1 MMSYL
6 RKAHQYQII
15 AKNLV
20 FAVFEKEELIDC
32 NCSGAHERKSLESD
46 PRMDLIKETT
56 FKKLQQKIG
65 RSHGLHVHRQLTVLY
80 ANSDSNQHDIY
91 CNFLIFY
98 YVHISPNI
106 YSILHVF
113 KNFPF

>member
-6 RKAHQYQII
+6 KKAHQYQII

-56 FKKLQQKIG
+56 FKKLPTENRKKSWAACPQAI
-65 RSHGLHVHRQLTVLY
+65 
-80 ANSDSNQHDIY
+80 DSAIRK
-91 CNFLIFY
+91 LR
-98 YVHISPNI
+98 
-106 YSILHVF
+106 F
-113 KNFPF
+113 KSA